1 MRLVW
6 LNLRRSPARTAL
18 TVFGTAVALALFCLL
33 EALLA
38 AFNLGVDMA
47 SASRLVVTHQEGLTF
62 TLPQAY
68 AHRIRQVDGLRELAE
83 GTWFGG
89 LYEAPLPGGQK
100 RVDFFANFAVDVE
113 SYLKLYTEMIVP
125 PDQYS
130 ALMKDRAG
138 CLIGDK
144 LAARLGK
151 GVGDRISLRPLIW
164 PKKDGKPWDFT
175 IRAIYTCRIE
185 TFDRT
190 MMIFHHL
197 YLEEGR
203 TFGKGETGFYIL
215 GLRDAEQ
222 FASVSAAVDRLF
234 ANSPDP
240 TRTMNE
246 KAFNLQF
253 ISMMGNL
260 KLLFRFIG
268 TVVIFTM
275 LLIAANTMMM
285 SARERTREMGILKAV
300 GFTDAH
306 VFFLLIGEAVAI
318 ALLGA
323 LAGVGS
329 AWLLA
334 NVLGANPMPEF
345 FPVFFLPGTSVL
357 AAFGLAALTGVLSG
371 IVPALAGLRLKA
383 VEALRSV

>member
-1 MRLVW
+1 MSLVW
-6 LNLRRSPARTAL
+6 LNLRRSPVRTAL

-47 SASRLVVTHQEGLTF
+47 SASRLIVAHKEGITF
-62 TLPQAY
+62 NLPQSY
-68 AHRIRQVDGLRELAE
+68 ASRIQQVDGIKGLAE

-89 LYEAPLPGGQK
+89 LYEAPLPGGEK
-100 RVDFFANFAVDVE
+100 RTDFFANFAVDAE
-113 SYLKLYTEMIVP
+113 SYLKLYPEMIIP
-125 PDQYS
+125 HEQYE
-130 ALMKDRAG
+130 ALMKDRSG

-151 GVGDRISLRPLIW
+151 GIGDRIALRPLIW

-175 IRAIYTCRIE
+175 IRAIYSCNIE

-190 MMIFHHL
+190 MMVFHHK

-203 TFGKGETGFYIL
+203 TFGKGQTGFYIL
-215 GLRDAEQ
+215 GLKNADE
-222 FASVSAAVDRLF
+222 FAGVSAAIDRLF

-246 KAFNLQF
+246 KAFNMQF

-275 LLIAANTMMM
+275 LLITANTMMM
-285 SARERTREMGILKAV
+285 SGRERTREMAILKAV
-300 GFTDAH
+300 GFSDGY
-306 VFFLLIGEAVAI
+306 VFALLVGEAVAI
-318 ALLGA
+318 GLLGFLLGGCGTYA
-323 LAGVGS
+323 LIN
-329 AWLLA
+329 LA
-334 NVLGANPMPEF
+334 HWNPKPDF
-345 FPVFFLPGTSVL
+345 FPVFQVPGEAMFGALGIAVATGILSGLLPGV
-357 AAFGLAALTGVLSG
+357 AA
-371 IVPALAGLRLKA
+371 LRLKA
-383 VEALRSV
+383 AEALRSI